1 MFPYSI
7 GLTAIPFQS
16 GCPVLFLLNNLRY
29 WKEIRMLNQYDSI
42 NFSPKNPKCF
52 LHRIYAYTPRKSRHM
67 FFFHFCKG
75 KGKIAPAT
83 NWMHSSWNSKKRWKA
98 TFCNFTRIMLAG
110 NAIANTGKG
119 NVKRVH
125 ICSQTWC
132 TKNVRILRWV
142 QNSVRTWQGSIKN
155 LKWNSQRQLSVP
167 FFV

>member
-1 MFPYSI
+1 M
-7 GLTAIPFQS
+7 TASTSPQKT
-16 GCPVLFLLNNLRY
+16 LNVFCIEFMHTLHV
-29 WKEIRMLNQYDSI
+29 
-42 NFSPKNPKCF
+42 NPDTC
-52 LHRIYAYTPRKSRHM
+52 

-110 NAIANTGKG
+110 NAIANTGNG